1 MPILEQFFSAQA
13 TAANR
18 YLPSLGA
25 EGGFGHTM
33 LESYMFPGGEKKTP
47 HNYNKRKKIFEE
59 ARDKSFHSFSRIMEN
74 QVIVA
79 NEKLGIIVVH
89 KI

>member
-1 MPILEQFFSAQA
+1 
-13 TAANR
+13 
-18 YLPSLGA
+18 
-25 EGGFGHTM
+25 
-33 LESYMFPGGEKKTP
+33 MFPGGEKKTP